1 MAATA
6 ANERAS
12 VTSPTKSEV
21 SMDIADIS
29 ASSDPHSCDPEVTAA
44 VEEYTKGG
52 VTKSSVSPYLFLL
65 QPFFQSSLSNQLLSP
80 TSVRILHR
88 HVIIDLHL
96 SFFVP

>member
-1 MAATA
+1 MRYWTNPVVPSPPKRNTISCATSPPNLGDLQQFYPNVAATA

-44 VEEYTKGG
+44 VEEYTKGR
-52 VTKSSVSPYLFLL
+52 VT
-65 QPFFQSSLSNQLLSP
+65 
-80 TSVRILHR
+80 
-88 HVIIDLHL
+88 
-96 SFFVP
+96 